1 MGAEVTTVKQLRDAL
16 AKYPDD
22 MPVVPT
28 WEGIFTEFHLD
39 RLEIAHTSIDDEPPR
54 DILVID
60 VNQD

>member
-1 MGAEVTTVKQLRDAL
+1 MTTSVKQLRDAL

-28 WEGIFTEFHLD
+28 WEGIFTEFRLD
-39 RLEIAHTSIDDEPPR
+39 RLEVAHTKIKYNDEKPQ